1 MCRDW
6 SLSLLEKAQY
16 DTNSYLIILV
26 CGGVV
31 INALSLQNVLG
42 LGVLMN
48 LGPRLSPKPVLGFGL
63 DPPHLY
69 PSCKV
74 DGELHSPGDAA
85 APVNTGTEKKLSG
98 WTSYGTKLTSRGRY

>member
-1 MCRDW
+1 M
-6 SLSLLEKAQY
+6 SVLSLL
-16 DTNSYLIILV
+16 NSYTTQVLPYLIILV

-63 DPPHLY
+63 DPPPLCP
-69 PSCKV
+69 PS
-74 DGELHSPGDAA
+74 
-85 APVNTGTEKKLSG
+85 
-98 WTSYGTKLTSRGRY
+98 